1 MAGYRAFGDRM
12 LLKAEAEYRV
22 RCGQSRADVSRELG
36 VPIPTLSQWACQDG
50 WRKKDLEA
58 ERGSDSI
65 RQLGERIR
73 RLREAEKLQAD
84 QREAAMKA
92 IAEEMGWAGMRG
104 KGVRALAVEESWV
117 RRMALVEKELDAKAA
132 RGLEAPGVFGGEAVG
147 DGDGEGSLDG
157 PPRHSALPNDGP
169 PAAQGDTCAAE
180 GSPPSLQRGR
190 WPEGPEGASVGDRD
204 EEERSMSQAGAQAVP
219 EVIRN
224 WHRVALE
231 RLPDEIGDL
240 LADDVVFESP
250 VVHTPQEGKAISE
263 LYLRGA
269 LAVLN
274 GPDFAYRD
282 EWYAERSAVLE
293 FTTAIDGIAIN
304 GVDIIHWNAEEK
316 ITQFRVMLRPLKAIQ
331 TVHAAMGA
339 WLQANGAVKR
349 G

>member
-1 MAGYRAFGDRM
+1 MAGYRPFGDRM

-65 RQLGERIR
+65 RQLGERLR
-73 RLREAEKLQAD
+73 RLRSVAKLEADE
-84 QREAAMKA
+84 REAAMKA

-117 RRMALVEKELDAKAA
+117 RRRALVEQELDDKAA

-147 DGDGEGSLDG
+147 DGRLDG
-157 PPRHSALPNDGP
+157 PPRHSALPHGGP
-169 PAAQGDTCAAE
+169 PAGQGDTAAAMGGPHSQE
-180 GSPPSLQRGR
+180 GGR
-190 WPEGPEGASVGDRD
+190 WPAGAEGASVAGG
-204 EEERSMSQAGAQAVP
+204 EAQEERSMTQAVP

-231 RLPDEIGDL
+231 RLPDEIAPL
-240 LADDVVFESP
+240 LAEDVVFESP
-250 VVHTPQEGKAISE
+250 VVHTPQEGKAITE

-269 LAVLN
+269 LAMLN

-282 EWYAERSAVLE
+282 EWFAERSAVLE
-293 FTTAIDGIAIN
+293 FVTKIDDITIN
-304 GVDIIHWNAEEK
+304 GVDIIHWNDDEK

-339 WLQANGAVKR
+339 WLQANGPGFKAR
-349 G
+349 